1 MDHARAGA
9 RRGDRAASHRVRA
22 ARVRARLERAGGAR
36 LRHRDRPAQAVDLR
50 GGRPAVRAGGGDAAV
65 TPPAGRSNG
74 RDRHGA
80 GRDRG
85 GGDRR
90 RQPER
95 RRGKC
100 VRLGRGRPHHGVP
113 AQRLPAD
120 GMAELH
126 PGNHH
131 RGDHCAGGGA
141 GSGEGGMGDY
151 MIADWSIADSSIAD
165 CGLWITEWKGG
176 RRIRNPKSAIRNP
189 QSVGGAPVR
198 IVDSHVHFWDPEV
211 LHYPWLTGVPPLHR
225 AFLPRDYAAATGQ
238 IPIGRMVFVE
248 ANCRADEAGREVEFV
263 ERLVRAEPRLAGI
276 VAFVDLAQ
284 GGKPAIRDRG
294 FEAWSADVT
303 RLAAYENVC
312 CKLSGLL
319 TEAGATW
326 CLEDLVPYAA
336 RVVECFGS
344 ERVLYGSDWPV
355 LTLAG
360 DYGS

>member
-1 MDHARAGA
+1 
-9 RRGDRAASHRVRA
+9 
-22 ARVRARLERAGGAR
+22 
-36 LRHRDRPAQAVDLR
+36 
-50 GGRPAVRAGGGDAAV
+50 
-65 TPPAGRSNG
+65 
-74 RDRHGA
+74 
-80 GRDRG
+80 
-85 GGDRR
+85 
-90 RQPER
+90 
-95 RRGKC
+95 
-100 VRLGRGRPHHGVP
+100 
-113 AQRLPAD
+113 
-120 GMAELH
+120 
-126 PGNHH
+126 
-131 RGDHCAGGGA
+131 
-141 GSGEGGMGDY
+141 
-151 MIADWSIADSSIAD
+151 
-165 CGLWITEWKGG
+165 
-176 RRIRNPKSAIRNP
+176 
-189 QSVGGAPVR
+189 VR

-263 ERLVRAEPRLAGI
+263 ERLAQGIGTRGSGLGKTLDALSRSPRVKGMRQNIQGQPAGFCRQP
-276 VAFVDLAQ
+276 AFVEGVREVGRRGLVFDLCATHDQ
-284 GGKPAIRDRG
+284 LGEVVDLVRDCPDTRFVLDHCGKPAIRDRG

-326 CLEDLVPYAA
+326 CVEDLVPYAA

-360 DYGS
+360 DYGSWYGFTQRFTQGWSVAERSGFYADNAARVYDL

>member
-1 MDHARAGA
+1 M
-9 RRGDRAASHRVRA
+9 
-22 ARVRARLERAGGAR
+22 E
-36 LRHRDRPAQAVDLR
+36 
-50 GGRPAVRAGGGDAAV
+50 GR
-65 TPPAGRSNG
+65 TSNP
-74 RDRHGA
+74 
-80 GRDRG
+80 
-85 GGDRR
+85 
-90 RQPER
+90 QSE
-95 RRGKC
+95 
-100 VRLGRGRPHHGVP
+100 
-113 AQRLPAD
+113 
-120 GMAELH
+120 
-126 PGNHH
+126 
-131 RGDHCAGGGA
+131 
-141 GSGEGGMGDY
+141 
-151 MIADWSIADSSIAD
+151 
-165 CGLWITEWKGG
+165 
-176 RRIRNPKSAIRNP
+176 IRNP

-284 GGKPAIRDRG
+284 GIGTRGSGLGKTLDALSRSPRVKGMRQNIQGQPAGFCRQPAFVEGVREVGRRGLVFDLCATHDQLGEVVDLVRDCPDTRFVLDHCGKPAIRDRG

-360 DYGS
+360 DYGSWYGFTQRFTQGWSVAERSGFYADNAARVYDL

>member
-1 MDHARAGA
+1 M
-9 RRGDRAASHRVRA
+9 
-22 ARVRARLERAGGAR
+22 GGTNFE
-36 LRHRDRPAQAVDLR
+36 PT
-50 GGRPAVRAGGGDAAV
+50 
-65 TPPAGRSNG
+65 TPHSALPT
-74 RDRHGA
+74 
-80 GRDRG
+80 
-85 GGDRR
+85 
-90 RQPER
+90 
-95 RRGKC
+95 
-100 VRLGRGRPHHGVP
+100 PH
-113 AQRLPAD
+113 
-120 GMAELH
+120 
-126 PGNHH
+126 
-131 RGDHCAGGGA
+131 GGGA
-141 GSGEGGMGDY
+141 
-151 MIADWSIADSSIAD
+151 
-165 CGLWITEWKGG
+165 
-176 RRIRNPKSAIRNP
+176 
-189 QSVGGAPVR
+189 VR

-284 GGKPAIRDRG
+284 GIGTRESGLGKTLDALSRSPRVKGMRQNIQGQPAGFCRQPAFVEGVREVGRRGLVFDLCATHDQLGEVVDLVRDCPVTRFVLDHCGKPAIRDGG

-360 DYGS
+360 DYGSWYGFTQRFTQGWSVAERSGFYADNAARVYDL

>member
-1 MDHARAGA
+1 M
-9 RRGDRAASHRVRA
+9 
-22 ARVRARLERAGGAR
+22 E
-36 LRHRDRPAQAVDLR
+36 
-50 GGRPAVRAGGGDAAV
+50 GR
-65 TPPAGRSNG
+65 TSNP
-74 RDRHGA
+74 
-80 GRDRG
+80 
-85 GGDRR
+85 
-90 RQPER
+90 QSE
-95 RRGKC
+95 
-100 VRLGRGRPHHGVP
+100 
-113 AQRLPAD
+113 
-120 GMAELH
+120 
-126 PGNHH
+126 
-131 RGDHCAGGGA
+131 
-141 GSGEGGMGDY
+141 
-151 MIADWSIADSSIAD
+151 
-165 CGLWITEWKGG
+165 
-176 RRIRNPKSAIRNP
+176 IRNP

-284 GGKPAIRDRG
+284 GIGTRGSGLGKTLDALSRSPRVKGMRQNIQGQPAGFCRQPAFVEGVREVGRRGLVFDLCATHDQLGEVVDLVRDCPDTRFVLDHCGKPAIRDRG

-326 CLEDLVPYAA
+326 CVEDLVPYAA

-360 DYGS
+360 DYGSWYGFTQRFTQGWSVAERSGFYADNAARVYDL